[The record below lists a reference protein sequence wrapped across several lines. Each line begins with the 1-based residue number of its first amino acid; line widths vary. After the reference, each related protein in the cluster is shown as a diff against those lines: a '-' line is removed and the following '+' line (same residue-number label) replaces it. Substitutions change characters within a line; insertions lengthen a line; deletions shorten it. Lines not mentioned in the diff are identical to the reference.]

1 VTNRRPDVFYN
12 LENRQLDVTYS
23 WVVVLGDLRQGTISE
38 SMARDA
44 RDPLGKAGADTF
56 AALEMV
62 LDPNQHVGQARLPCS
77 WATQ

>member
-1 VTNRRPDVFYN
+1 MTNRRPDVFYN

-23 WVVVLGDLRQGTISE
+23 WVVILGDLRQQTISE

-44 RDPLGKAGADTF
+44 RDLLGKAGANAFT
-56 AALEMV
+56 ALEMV
-62 LDPNQHVGQARLPCS
+62 LDPNQSVGHARLPSS